1 MASFHTSSITSGL
14 PYFRTILAPFFPEV
28 PEGNLLL
35 LALSP
40 TQIFQFFSFGCG
52 KDAGRN
58 VRRKNG
64 VWLEFL

>member
-40 TQIFQFFSFGCG
+40 TQIFQFFFFWVWQGCWTEREE
-52 KDAGRN
+52 KKWSVA
-58 VRRKNG
+58 
-64 VWLEFL
+64 